1 MLTTSRPRQTL
12 ASTRSPSG
20 RKATVNLDLQPRYR
34 CDCAVA
40 HIDGA
45 VGRWR
50 MRTTSSTARPC
61 RLTELLTAPAY
72 RCLRLIRSWSTA
84 ARRAFPLSSPALRR
98 MSDGS
103 RSKPP
108 PGSLKSIQRGVI
120 SMVGAYSGTA
130 TITAVD
136 TSKTEL
142 RLLGV
147 NNTTALDDLA
157 RVVLTNATT
166 IAATRGST
174 SGTSEVSWG

>member
-1 MLTTSRPRQTL
+1 M
-12 ASTRSPSG
+12 G
-20 RKATVNLDLQPRYR
+20 RVVN
-34 CDCAVA
+34 
-40 HIDGA
+40 
-45 VGRWR
+45 
-50 MRTTSSTARPC
+50 
-61 RLTELLTAPAY
+61 
-72 RCLRLIRSWSTA
+72 
-84 ARRAFPLSSPALRR
+84 
-98 MSDGS
+98 
-103 RSKPP
+103 PP

-147 NNTTALDDLA
+147 SNTTVPADLA

-174 SGTSEVSWG
+174 SGTSEVSWELTEFY

>member
-1 MLTTSRPRQTL
+1 M
-12 ASTRSPSG
+12 
-20 RKATVNLDLQPRYR
+20 TVR
-34 CDCAVA
+34 VA

-45 VGRWR
+45 VGAVANEDYIEYGA
-50 MRTTSSTARPC
+50 TVPANGT
-61 RLTELLTAPAY
+61 LTAPAY

-147 NNTTALDDLA
+147 SNTTAIADLA

-166 IAATRGST
+166 ITATEAPPAAQ
-174 SGTSEVSWG
+174 